1 MRSQRAPKTRPLQTL
16 ADQIV
21 RTCPAMFFDI
31 GSCAN
36 QGMPSK
42 KIFLSRNI
50 EASWALVAIIFAGVQ
65 PSWPNVRP
73 QIIQCDT
80 RDQARCE
87 GQREIGDPFV
97 EEGLSPP
104 IPPSPSRHRCPGTRR
119 SPARDLLLAGD
130 PATNP

>member
-1 MRSQRAPKTRPLQTL
+1 MRSQRAPKTRRLQTL

-31 GSCAN
+31 GSGAN

-42 KIFLSRNI
+42 KIFLSRNNRGG
-50 EASWALVAIIFAGVQ
+50 LGVGCDYFAGAQ
-65 PSWPNVRP
+65 PSWPKVRP

-87 GQREIGDPFV
+87 GQREIV
-97 EEGLSPP
+97 TLSLKRALAHQ
-104 IPPSPSRHRCPGTRR
+104 SLHRLHAIA
-119 SPARDLLLAGD
+119 AR
-130 PATNP
+130 